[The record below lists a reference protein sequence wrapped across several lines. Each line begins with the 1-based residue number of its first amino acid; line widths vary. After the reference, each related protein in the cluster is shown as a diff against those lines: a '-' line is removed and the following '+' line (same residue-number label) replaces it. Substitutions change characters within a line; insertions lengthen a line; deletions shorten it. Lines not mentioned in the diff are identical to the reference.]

1 MMFILVIN
9 SILLVISSL
18 LKNTDLEDKNTY
30 DIISD
35 LTGNDYFFLLIL
47 LIFIFLSTIFSYSKV
62 KTKVLMHFNYV
73 SPYRIIYDT
82 GIIGSIMTLIA
93 LIFVS
98 FIDCK
103 KTEKIQNY
111 CSITV
116 IENNTTKYYYDNINN
131 YFEELYKNISGYK
144 FYLEIFLIIP
154 LFLVINFFGFVCE
167 TLTIYYLNPL
177 YVLVRDNLYYCIQRF
192 IFIFVN
198 LNNFNNYITLEQFF
212 ILQTS
217 EISALLGYSVY
228 LEIIEL
234 RFCGLNK
241 DLKRKII
248 ERGERETI
256 HKSNFINNEDNNEN
270 NDFDDSF
277 IEENNDSGEKKE
289 EELEKI

>member
-1 MMFILVIN
+1 M
-9 SILLVISSL
+9 
-18 LKNTDLEDKNTY
+18 
-30 DIISD
+30 
-35 LTGNDYFFLLIL
+35 
-47 LIFIFLSTIFSYSKV
+47 
-62 KTKVLMHFNYV
+62 
-73 SPYRIIYDT
+73 
-82 GIIGSIMTLIA
+82 
-93 LIFVS
+93 
-98 FIDCK
+98 
-103 KTEKIQNY
+103 
-111 CSITV
+111 
-116 IENNTTKYYYDNINN
+116 
-131 YFEELYKNISGYK
+131 
-144 FYLEIFLIIP
+144 
-154 LFLVINFFGFVCE
+154 
-167 TLTIYYLNPL
+167 
-177 YVLVRDNLYYCIQRF
+177 VRENLYYCIQRF

-234 RFCGLNK
+234 KFCGLNK